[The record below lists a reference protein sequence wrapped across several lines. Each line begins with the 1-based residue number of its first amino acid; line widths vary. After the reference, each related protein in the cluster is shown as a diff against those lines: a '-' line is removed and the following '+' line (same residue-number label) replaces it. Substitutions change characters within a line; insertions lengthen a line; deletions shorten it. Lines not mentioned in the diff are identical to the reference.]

1 MKGTKLH
8 AIVAATFMAGAF
20 IASPELRAYAA
31 GTITSADIVETIQS
45 VDISESC
52 TLADL

>member
-1 MKGTKLH
+1 MKGTKLY

-31 GTITSADIVETIQS
+31 STITSADIVETIQS
-45 VDISESC
+45 VDISGS
-52 TLADL
+52 